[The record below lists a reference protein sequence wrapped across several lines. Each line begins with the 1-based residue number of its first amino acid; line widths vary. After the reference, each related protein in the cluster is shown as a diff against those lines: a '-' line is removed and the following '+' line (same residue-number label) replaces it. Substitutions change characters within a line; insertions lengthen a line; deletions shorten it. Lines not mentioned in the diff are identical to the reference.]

1 MGAASNHRG
10 LGVGGPG
17 RRNWWCMALLAVL
30 VLPRPV
36 VGAMVAG
43 AGVTRGADLKQVIR
57 LVAAMGDRSM
67 GSRGCAETADLIHK
81 TFQDLGFE
89 ETGRH
94 RYLLPVVAYQSASL
108 TVPDRNLTLPLS
120 PFALNAVTP
129 ESTPSVGLDGP
140 LLYVGSGELERFNGK
155 ELSGSVVLMEM
166 DSGKSWMNAALLG
179 ARALI
184 YVDRGPKAKG
194 FFQEKAELTPVR
206 FPRFWVPL
214 ADVRRLFGLFET
226 APGGLLAPQVHL
238 KSEGGWERIT
248 GENIFAL
255 VPGVDPALK
264 DQLLVVE
271 AFYDTTALV
280 AGASPGADEASSI
293 VTLLELARTLRAH
306 PPGRSVLLAATSGH
320 AQSLA
325 GLRELVWTLRGK
337 GKEEKEL
344 ERELEGI
351 VTRAEAALKVL
362 ESPVPLEARDRQDL
376 GELQLALVEEI
387 KTQVDQLAKRLMQL
401 RLDEAGMANPELIR
415 ELADRRLLLR
425 RLSWRSSYED
435 LDPSERRL
443 VAELIPGAVNYH
455 QALLEDGRLQL
466 GCLKS
471 GERLRRL
478 VKGREIA
485 AFLSLHLSSH
495 GSGVG
500 AFSEGW
506 LYQIRPEIN
515 RAQVYGSL
523 NDILIRLSGP
533 LETGLRL
540 KGFFRDTLR
549 PSHLRSWQS
558 YLGDQPALGGEVGAL
573 AGMLGFTLATVD
585 DARPFWGT
593 PFDTPERVD
602 WPYLKQ
608 QSEFVTGL
616 VAALSRQP
624 DLTPDFEPANGFAT
638 LTGRAKFLRQGE
650 VFPDQPAP
658 GTVVLAY
665 QGQSRFYAMVDSRGT
680 FEIRGL
686 GDSRHVLGKVILE
699 GYRFDPQSG
708 DIIWAIDKRETG
720 KDAYRVRMARRFM
733 ETNLVMFGCEMMT
746 LFDILEPR
754 TFNYLTKIEV
764 IDARVESEPPHYW
777 YSRIDTRSSILVSI
791 FLPPG
796 TPLKATLSDT
806 VLRWKLILLN
816 ASASHPDGTGYPV
829 EHWPR
834 IPTTDYHVANDMWS
848 LLGPRME
855 TLERCGIVNDRIQT
869 LSRQGRA
876 SLDRSGQTQVERRYD
891 RFLEE
896 ARSSWAVAERVYDD
910 VERTQ
915 RDVLFG
921 VLFYVALFV
930 PFAYCMERLL
940 FGLTDVRKRI
950 LAFLAILGAVIGL
963 VYEVHPAFHLTY
975 APLVVILAFFI
986 LCLSALVAY
995 IIFGR
1000 FEQEMAEL
1008 QRRARH
1014 LRTSEISRGKAFV
1027 AAFVLGVSNL
1037 RRRPLRTTLT
1047 CTTLVILTF
1056 TIMSFTTVKSV
1067 RYRSSLRIQE
1077 QAPYRH
1083 ALLLKA
1089 LGGEALAPEALDM
1102 MTNAVSPEGVTAP
1115 RAWLVG
1121 DDKTRPPMV
1130 PLRRDLRDVTAL
1142 GMLGLS
1148 ARELQV
1154 SGIDAVLGGGRWF
1167 RPGERQAVLLSERLA
1182 RELGVS
1188 LERPGGEEV
1197 LLWGM
1202 PFQVVGWFR
1211 GEAFQHRHD
1220 LDGEPMTPAVY
1231 PSEAA
1236 VEMTEVEAEAIESG
1250 EEIQMFQGRY
1260 QHLPADLVVIV
1271 PYETVMALGGSL
1283 EGVAIHLNSEEAT
1296 RTAARHLAERFGLAV
1311 FTGEG
1316 DGVFL
1321 YHTADALSYS
1331 GVPNILIPLL
1341 ISALIVLNTMIS
1353 SVYERKREIQVYTSV
1368 GLAPSHVSFLF
1379 IAESLAF
1386 AVLST
1391 VLGYLVAQSAASI
1404 LAATPLWRGIT
1415 VNYSSLAGVAAM
1427 VLVMAVVLVSV
1438 LYPSRVAAA
1447 IAIPDVNRAWTLP
1460 EPRGNELG
1468 LTLPFLMKYQEQ
1480 RGIGAFLRDY
1490 YLAHQDVSHGLF
1502 STADLSLGFHCPTTR
1517 PDGMAW
1523 GKGGEEDCVRM
1534 TARVW
1539 LAPFDLGIR
1548 ERVEILFWPAAEDP
1562 RYLEIQIVL
1571 RREAGEANA
1580 WRRTSKAFL
1589 DDLRKQ
1595 LLVWRSLDEEAQ
1607 SHYGAKL
1614 TVAPTSDD
1622 GQRTTS
1628 GQPPAESEQ
1637 GAAGS

>member
-1 MGAASNHRG
+1 
-10 LGVGGPG
+10 
-17 RRNWWCMALLAVL
+17 MA
-30 VLPRPV
+30 
-36 VGAMVAG
+36 AG
-43 AGVTRGADLKQVIR
+43 AGLSRGVDLKQVIR
-57 LVAAMGDRSM
+57 LMAAMGDRSM
-67 GSRGCAETADLIHK
+67 GSRGCAETADLILK

-94 RYLLPVVAYQSASL
+94 RYLLPVVSYQSASL
-108 TVPDRNLTLPLS
+108 TVPDRGVTLPLN

-129 ESTPSVGLDGP
+129 ESTSPSGLDGP
-140 LLYVGSGELERFNGK
+140 LIYVGSGELERFNGK
-155 ELSGSVVLMEM
+155 EPSGSIVLMEM
-166 DSGKSWMNAALLG
+166 DSAKNWMNAALLG

-184 YVDRGPKAKG
+184 YVDRGPTAKG

-214 ADVRRLFGLFET
+214 AEVRRLFGLFET
-226 APGGLLAPQVHL
+226 ATDGLLAPDVHL

-255 VPGVDPALK
+255 VPGADSALK

-280 AGASPGADEASSI
+280 GGASPGADEASSI
-293 VTLLELARTLRAH
+293 VSLLELARTLSAH
-306 PPGRSVLLAATSGH
+306 PPGRSVLLVATSGH
-320 AQSLA
+320 AYSLV
-325 GLRELVWTLRGK
+325 GLRELVWTIRGK
-337 GKEEKEL
+337 GKEQKGL
-344 ERELEGI
+344 ERALKE
-351 VTRAEAALKVL
+351 TMARAEAALKVL
-362 ESPVPLEARDRQDL
+362 ESPVPLEERDRQDL
-376 GELQLALVEEI
+376 GELRLALAEEI
-387 KTQVDQLAKRLMQL
+387 KTRANRLAERLTHL
-401 RLDEAGMANPELIR
+401 RLGETAAVNEELIR

-425 RLSWRSSYED
+425 RLSWRSSYKN
-435 LDPSERRL
+435 LDPSERHL
-443 VAELIPGAVNYH
+443 VAELIPEAVKDH
-455 QALLEDGRLQL
+455 RALLEDGRVQL

-471 GERLRRL
+471 GERLRSL
-478 VKGREIA
+478 VKGREIV

-500 AFSEGW
+500 AFSEGF
-506 LYQIRPEIN
+506 LYEIRPEIN
-515 RAQVYGSL
+515 RPQVYGAL
-523 NDILIRLSGP
+523 NDVLIRLSGP
-533 LETGLRL
+533 LETRLRL

-558 YLGDQPALGGEVGAL
+558 YLRDQPALGGEVAAL

-593 PFDTPERVD
+593 PFDTPERVN

-616 VAALSRQP
+616 VAALSSQP
-624 DLTPDFEPANGFAT
+624 DLGPDFEPADGFAT
-638 LTGRAKFLRQGE
+638 LSGRAKFLRQGE
-650 VFPDQPAP
+650 IFPDQPAP
-658 GTVVLAY
+658 GTVLLAY
-665 QGQSRFYAMVDSRGT
+665 QGRSLFYAMVDSRGA

-686 GDSRHVLGKVILE
+686 GDSRHVLGKVIVE

-720 KDAYRVRMARRFM
+720 KDAYRVKMARRSM
-733 ETNLVMFGCEMMT
+733 ETNLVIFSCEMMT

-754 TFNYLTKIEV
+754 TFNYLTKIDV
-764 IDARVESEPPHYW
+764 IDARVESEPLHYW

-791 FLPPG
+791 FLQPG
-796 TPLKATLSDT
+796 TALKATLSDT
-806 VLRWKLILLN
+806 VLRRKLILLD
-816 ASASHPDGTGYPV
+816 ASASHPDGTGYLV
-829 EHWPR
+829 EHWRR
-834 IPTTDYHVANDMWS
+834 IPATEYHVANDMWS

-855 TLERCGIVNDRIQT
+855 TLTRCGIVNDRIET
-869 LSRQGRA
+869 LARQGRTA
-876 SLDRSGQTQVERRYD
+876 LDRSRQAHAERRYD

-910 VERTQ
+910 VEQTQ

-940 FGLTDVRKRI
+940 FGLIDIRKRI

-963 VYEVHPAFHLTY
+963 VYQVHPAFHLTY

-986 LCLSALVAY
+986 LCLSALVSY
-995 IIFGR
+995 IVFGR

-1014 LRTSEISRGKAFV
+1014 LRASEISRGKAFV

-1077 QAPYRH
+1077 KAPYRH

-1089 LGGEALAPEALDM
+1089 PGGEALPPEAFDM
-1102 MTNAVSPEGVTAP
+1102 VTNAVSAGGVTAP

-1121 DDKTRPPMV
+1121 EDKTRPPMV
-1130 PLRRDLRDVTAL
+1130 PLRRDLRDVNAL

-1148 ARELQV
+1148 AREPRV
-1154 SGIDAVLGGGRWF
+1154 SGIDEVLGGGRWF
-1167 RPGERQAVLLSERLA
+1167 RPGERRAVLLSERLA

-1188 LERPGGEEV
+1188 LESPGGKEV

-1202 PFQVVGWFR
+1202 PVQVVGWFR
-1211 GEAFQHRHD
+1211 GEAFQRRLD
-1220 LDGEPMTPAVY
+1220 LDGESMTPAVY

-1260 QHLPADLVVIV
+1260 EHLPADLVVIA
-1271 PYETVMALGGSL
+1271 PYDTVMALGGSL
-1283 EGVAIHLNSEEAT
+1283 EGVAIHLDSEEAT
-1296 RTAARHLAERFGLAV
+1296 RRTATQLAERFGLAV
-1311 FTGEG
+1311 FSGQD

-1331 GVPNILIPLL
+1331 GVPNILVPLL

-1391 VLGYLVAQSAASI
+1391 VLGYLVAQSAASL

-1427 VLVMAVVLVSV
+1427 VLIMAVVLVSV

-1460 EPRGNELG
+1460 EPRGNELD
-1468 LTLPFLMKYQEQ
+1468 LTLPFLMNYQEQ

-1502 STADLSLGFHCPTTR
+1502 STADFSVGFHCPTTR
-1517 PDGMAW
+1517 SDGVAE
-1523 GKGGEEDCVRM
+1523 GEGEEEGCVRL
-1534 TARVW
+1534 TTRVW

-1548 ERVEILFWPAAEDP
+1548 ERVEIFFLPAADDP

-1607 SHYGAKL
+1607 SYYGAKF
-1614 TVAPTSDD
+1614 TMAENPEAE
-1622 GQRTTS
+1622 R
-1628 GQPPAESEQ
+1628 PAENGQ
-1637 GAAGS
+1637 GAGGS